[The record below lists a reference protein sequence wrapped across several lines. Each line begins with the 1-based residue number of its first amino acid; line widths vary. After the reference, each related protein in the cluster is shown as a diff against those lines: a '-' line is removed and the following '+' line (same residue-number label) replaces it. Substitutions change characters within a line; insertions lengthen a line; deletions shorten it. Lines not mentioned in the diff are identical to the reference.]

1 MAGNRV
7 PSEAELLQEAEELH
21 HELFEKLPT
30 KVKCKPVSA
39 PDNERIPFKADLANT
54 ALIYRAV
61 DITGAALDL
70 AKKKRPTPAFV
81 LSRCVFETAALLF
94 LLCRRLQKVV
104 ETNKVGDID
113 KFLNRLHVGGRSE
126 SIPKAP
132 DGNIITSI
140 HISNAIDKLSKEH
153 KNLAR
158 EYGFISEFA
167 HPNFL
172 GTLGS
177 YGKLNK
183 EQAIYDFSFDAFYKN
198 IPEPNS
204 YGLCMLVLSL
214 LIVKLYYKELT
225 DILPRFTEICE
236 AESKNSKDEQKQ

>member
-7 PSEAELLQEAEELH
+7 PSESELLQEAEKLY

-39 PDNERIPFKADLANT
+39 PDNERIPFKADLAKV
-54 ALIYRAV
+54 ALTYRAV
-61 DITGAALDL
+61 DITWAVLDL
-70 AKKKRPTPAFV
+70 AKEKRPTPAFV
-81 LSRCVFETAALLF
+81 LARCVFETAAVLF

-113 KFLNRLHVGGRSE
+113 DFLNRLVVGGRSE
-126 SIPKAP
+126 LMPKVP
-132 DGNIITSI
+132 DGNIIRSI

-158 EYGFISEFA
+158 EYGFICEFA

-183 EQAIYDFSFDAFYKN
+183 EKDVYNFSFDASHKN
-198 IPEPNS
+198 IPEPNA
-204 YGLCMLVLSL
+204 YGLNMLVLSL
-214 LIVKLYYKELT
+214 LLIKLYYKKLT
-225 DILPRFTEICE
+225 DILPRFNEICE
-236 AESKNSKDEQKQ
+236 TQSKNSKADEKQ